1 MNKVIALIGTAN
13 SGKTTLFNALTGKYQ
28 KTGNRAG
35 VTTDIATEK
44 HKKQNDLLIVDLPGI
59 YSLKANSKDESVVL
73 SYLKK
78 TPPSVIINVVD
89 GTNLERN
96 LFLTTQLKEL
106 SIPMVI
112 AVNCCDELKKN
123 GVTLN
128 ESKLEELF
136 GAPVVPISALKKTNL
151 DKLIKVALTT
161 ITTLVDK
168 KFAPNLTIEERYNF
182 IEKNIDKIISART
195 IKNQIFTDKIDN
207 ILTHKIWGFPIFFL
221 VITAVYYLSCTV
233 GGFLGGEISNAID
246 ILSTV
251 IFKSLNQ
258 RGFTGWFISLLCDG
272 IIRGFGAVL
281 GFLPQIIILFLMLSL
296 IEQSG
301 YSSRIAFILDR
312 VFKCFGLSGKSL
324 IPMILSCGC
333 TVTGLMATRT
343 IESKSERRLT
353 LFLAP
358 FMPCGAKMAVFSWF
372 ATVFFGG
379 SALIATSMYFMG
391 IFTALFLGAI
401 LKNFKAFKQEYSP
414 FILEMPTLKIPPVKE
429 VVLTLLDKVKEFIL
443 KAGMLVFVLS
453 VALWFLSNFG
463 VYGYQQGQL
472 KNSYL
477 YLIGNVFKYIFYPLG
492 FCSPETAVAIL
503 SGAFAKEGVVETLLL
518 LSSEPT
524 KLFSSRL
531 TAYSFMAFILLS
543 PPCTASLAVAFKEL
557 NGKKWFFSMIIFQ
570 FITAYTVSALIN
582 FSGIIFGGV
591 TGLLLSVILGIIIM
605 AITVVFIVKLKKK
618 GCKGCKAGKKCKKRC
633 TI

>member
-1 MNKVIALIGTAN
+1 MNKVIALVGNAN
-13 SGKTTLFNALTGKYQ
+13 CGKTTLFNALTGKYQ

-44 HKKQNDLLIVDLPGI
+44 CKKHKDISIVDLPGI

-73 SYLKK
+73 DYLNK

-89 GTNLERN
+89 GVNLERN
-96 LFLTTQLKEL
+96 LFLTTQLKDL

-112 AVNCCDELKKN
+112 AVNCCDVLKRN

-128 ESKLEELF
+128 EKKLEELF
-136 GAPVVPISALKKTNL
+136 DTPVVPISALKKTNV
-151 DKLIKVALTT
+151 DKLIKVALTVIST
-161 ITTLVDK
+161 PVAR
-168 KFAPNLTIEERYNF
+168 KFAPNLTVEERYKF
-182 IEKNIDKIISART
+182 IERHIDKIISST
-195 IKNQIFTDKIDN
+195 TVKGQIFSDKIDDF
-207 ILTHKIWGFPIFFL
+207 LTHKIWGFPIFFA
-221 VITAVYYLSCTV
+221 VISAVYYLSCTV
-233 GGFLGGEISNAID
+233 GGYFGGRITTAISD
-246 ILSTV
+246 LSKT
-251 IFKSLNQ
+251 ISLTLNS
-258 RGFTGWFISLLCDG
+258 RGLSNWLISLLCDG
-272 IIRGFGAVL
+272 VINGLGAVL

-312 VFKCFGLSGKSL
+312 IFKAFGLSGKSL

-358 FMPCGAKMAVFSWF
+358 FMPCGAKTAVFSWF

-379 SALIATSMYFMG
+379 SALIATSMYFLG

-401 LKNFKAFKQEYSP
+401 LKNFKVFKQDYSP
-414 FILEMPTLKIPPVKE
+414 FILEMPMLKVPPIKE
-429 VVLTLLDKVKEFIL
+429 VLLTLLDKVKEFII

-453 VALWFLSNFG
+453 VVLWFLSNFG

-472 KNSYL
+472 ENSYI
-477 YLIGNVFKYIFYPLG
+477 YLIGSFLQYLFYPLG
-492 FCSPETAVAIL
+492 FCSPECAVAIL
-503 SGAFAKEGVVETLLL
+503 SGVFAKEGVVETLLL
-518 LSSEPT
+518 LSNTPNQ
-524 KLFSSRL
+524 LFANGIK
-531 TAYSFMAFILLS
+531 AYSFMAFVLLS
-543 PPCTASLAVAFKEL
+543 PPCTASLTVASKEL
-557 NGKKWFFSMIIFQ
+557 NSKKWFIFMVLFQ
-570 FITAYTVSALIN
+570 FITAYSVSALIN
-582 FSGIIFGGV
+582 VCGIIFGGV
-591 TGLLLSVILGIIIM
+591 SGLLLSVILGIIITIT
-605 AITVVFIVKLKKK
+605 AIVLGIKLKNRS
-618 GCKGCKAGKKCKKRC
+618 CKDCKAGEKCKKRC